1 MEKNETGGF
10 NEGHFWMF
18 TDNAPELVG
27 TISPETKYTTADN
40 DKIIS
45 SLAESIKD
53 TVEREVKQCQSKQ

>member
-1 MEKNETGGF
+1 MRKNETGGF

-27 TISPETKYTTADN
+27 TMSPETKYTTVDN

-53 TVEREVKQCQSKQ
+53 TVERVVKQCQSKQ

>member
-10 NEGHFWMF
+10 NERHFWMF

-53 TVEREVKQCQSKQ
+53 TVERVVKQCQSKQ